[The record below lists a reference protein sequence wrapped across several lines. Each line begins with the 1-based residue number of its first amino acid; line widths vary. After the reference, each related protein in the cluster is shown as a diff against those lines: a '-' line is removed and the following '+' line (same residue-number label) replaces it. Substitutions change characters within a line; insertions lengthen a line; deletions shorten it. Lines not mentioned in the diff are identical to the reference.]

1 MTKNR
6 RHIAI
11 IPARSGSKR
20 IPGKNIKEFNGV
32 PMISRTIRTLLEAEL
47 FDEVV
52 VTTDSPDIIDT
63 STAAGATR
71 CITRPDELAD
81 DHTPT
86 KPVIQQALGELA
98 LSDGDAVCC
107 VYPCNPFLNPKTLRR
122 SLEILMENEGHFCLP
137 VVEYPHPVQRAFT
150 LDQRSVITKREPRF
164 ELSRTQD
171 LEACYHDAGSFY
183 WGLRSLWMSDLG
195 LHSRSVGLPVSRA
208 EGIDIDTPD
217 DWSFAELL
225 YRASELRGRR

>member
-107 VYPCNPFLNPKTLRR
+107 VYPCNPFLNPKTLRK
-122 SLEILMENEGHFCLP
+122 SLEILMENEEHFCLP
-137 VVEYPHPVQRAFT
+137 VIEYPHPVQRAFT

>member
-20 IPGKNIKEFNGV
+20 IPGKNIKEFDGV

-81 DHTPT
+81 DQTPT

-107 VYPCNPFLNPKTLRR
+107 VYPCNPFLNPKTLRK
-122 SLEILMENEGHFCLP
+122 SLEILMENEEHFCLP
-137 VVEYPHPVQRAFT
+137 VIEYPHPVQRAFT
-150 LDQRSVITKREPRF
+150 LDQRSVMTKREPRF

-171 LEACYHDAGSFY
+171 LEVCYHDAGSFY

-225 YRASELRGRR
+225 YRASELGGRR